1 MPPSS
6 ISQLDTFHPFPR
18 LPLEIRDE
26 IWSLSLPAPRLIHV
40 QTERG
45 EIRLPGRQPNQ
56 PFAHVWA
63 QKLPV
68 PSILHVCND
77 ARAVG
82 LKHYELVFDT
92 NCRPAKE
99 DLPALRDLPATRG
112 GSQLIFPFEKKNMIY
127 VDLERDFIITRHRRF
142 GYRAPPGGWPKDEM
156 ADPRFAAW
164 PVQKGRFKIETFREA
179 IPEEVYTRIK
189 NFVARIVFSL
199 DEIFNRRYGIGM
211 GCERGLLAIR
221 DPFSR
226 VDGGQFRIDVMGS
239 FYGGKV
245 SMARKGRVRSIL
257 NLEELQRAA
266 DEETVWDWVVD
277 KKQDEMMMAEKKAS

>member
-45 EIRLPGRQPNQ
+45 EIRPPGRQPNQ

-99 DLPALRDLPATRG
+99 DLP
-112 GSQLIFPFEKKNMIY
+112 
-127 VDLERDFIITRHRRF
+127 
-142 GYRAPPGGWPKDEM
+142 
-156 ADPRFAAW
+156 
-164 PVQKGRFKIETFREA
+164 
-179 IPEEVYTRIK
+179 
-189 NFVARIVFSL
+189 
-199 DEIFNRRYGIGM
+199 
-211 GCERGLLAIR
+211 
-221 DPFSR
+221 
-226 VDGGQFRIDVMGS
+226 
-239 FYGGKV
+239 
-245 SMARKGRVRSIL
+245 
-257 NLEELQRAA
+257 
-266 DEETVWDWVVD
+266 
-277 KKQDEMMMAEKKAS
+277 